1 METMK
6 RWHDELWDLR
16 DKRMD
21 GLPGLSSPLP
31 TLLICLTYVYIVKVA
46 GPRFMKHREPYNI
59 RTFLIVYNACQV
71 GISAYIFYWLLQG
84 GWIIGDY
91 SFVCQPVDYSDSRE
105 AKIMTHVAYV
115 YYLSKFSEFIDTF
128 AFVARKKFS
137 HVSTLHV
144 IHHGIMPF
152 SVWPGLRYT
161 PGGHATFFGLL
172 NTFIHFFMYLYY
184 MFAAM
189 GPQYQKYIWWKRH
202 MTNMQM
208 IQFIG
213 IFVHSVQLIFV
224 ADCGFPKAYGY
235 LIGAHAVL
243 FFILFS
249 QFYMREYLG
258 SSRISKKNDANRRTK
273 ALSTN
278 GHTTTTN
285 GHTTTTN
292 GHTTTTNGHSHSYN
306 TRSKKEL

>member
-1 METMK
+1 
-6 RWHDELWDLR
+6 
-16 DKRMD
+16 MD

-46 GPRFMKHREPYNI
+46 GPKFMKHREPYNI
-59 RTFLIVYNACQV
+59 RTFLVIYNAFQV
-71 GISAYIFYWLLQG
+71 GLSAYIVYWLLQG
-84 GWIIGDY
+84 GWIFGNY

-105 AKIMTHVAYV
+105 AKIMMHVSYV

-128 AFVARKKFS
+128 AFVARKKFN

-172 NTFIHFFMYLYY
+172 NSIVHFFMYSYY
-184 MFAAM
+184 MFAAL

-213 IFVHSVQLIFV
+213 IFVHSTQLLFV

-235 LIGAHAVL
+235 LIGAHAVM
-243 FFILFS
+243 FFVLFS
-249 QFYMREYLG
+249 QFYIREYLSG
-258 SSRISKKNDANRRTK
+258 AGKSKKND
-273 ALSTN
+273 SN
-278 GHTTTTN
+278 GHSKVMVNNNN
-285 GHTTTTN
+285 GVA
-292 GHTTTTNGHSHSYN
+292 TNGHSHSYN